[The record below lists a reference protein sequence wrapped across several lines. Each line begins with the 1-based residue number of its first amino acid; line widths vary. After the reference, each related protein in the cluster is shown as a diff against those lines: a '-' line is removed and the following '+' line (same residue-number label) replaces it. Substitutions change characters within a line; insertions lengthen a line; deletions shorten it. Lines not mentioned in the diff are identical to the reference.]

1 MKLKCTE
8 ARSTKIDSSKL
19 LYFFILVNNR
29 LLGPLQTR
37 MNLYRKGSNKRSLS
51 DKRLVS
57 NKRPARKGNGNG
69 IIFGSL
75 NVLRLLHAKK
85 LEELLHNK
93 RVLFVCF
100 FVLFCF
106 VFFVFFC
113 FFVFFVFL
121 FFCHKLQTNCSRQ
134 DFAHTVHS
142 SLPRN
147 EVVTVYA

>member
-29 LLGPLQTR
+29 LLGPPQTR

-57 NKRPARKGNGNG
+57 NKRPARKGNGDG

-75 NVLRLLHAKK
+75 NALRLLHAKK

-93 RVLFVCF
+93 RVLFVCLF
-100 FVLFCF
+100 DFCFVLFCF
-106 VFFVFFC
+106 FFC
-113 FFVFFVFL
+113 FFVFL
-121 FFCHKLQTNCSRQ
+121 SQTTDKL
-134 DFAHTVHS
+134 
-142 SLPRN
+142 
-147 EVVTVYA
+147 